1 MPKQIYL
8 TIKRSTT
15 VRLSYLKSGLEKSS
29 TQLYGKSRFSCWA
42 SIFTFSFAQW
52 PKIQANHL
60 NLNHKVRKSWRFLS
74 AGQTEIQFFH
84 FSTPVRFFFLI
95 MLSSSYKITYFNFN
109 SSCVSSLPHRRFFA
123 RPPESLLKKYGQKLK
138 WSFIEW

>member
-1 MPKQIYL
+1 MPQQIYL

-52 PKIQANHL
+52 PKIQAKHL
-60 NLNHKVRKSWRFLS
+60 NLNHKVRKSLRFLS

-84 FSTPVRFFFLI
+84 FLTPVRFFFLT

-109 SSCVSSLPHRRFFA
+109 SSCTSSWPQRRILYKATRKFA
-123 RPPESLLKKYGQKLK
+123 TKI
-138 WSFIEW
+138 WSKT